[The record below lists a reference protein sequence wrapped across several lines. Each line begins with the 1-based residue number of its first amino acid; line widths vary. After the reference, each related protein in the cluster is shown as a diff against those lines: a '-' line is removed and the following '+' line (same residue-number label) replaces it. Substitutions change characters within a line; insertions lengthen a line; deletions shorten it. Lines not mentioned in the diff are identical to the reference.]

1 MELCVSQEPWTEK
14 DSAAV
19 LEVMQALPQLM
30 FKADAVIHVNSS
42 VTKLVMGEG
51 EKFSTTLK
59 DLTPHNVLRADEGE
73 GVALTFALCQEL
85 QKNCRLRQVGNVV
98 QVYEEFGLLDN
109 SFNGNNSPYSISS
122 PGVAELFPERARQ
135 PRCFDQV
142 YTISNR
148 RVKSLDDLPDERSNS
163 HCSACWSRVFPVHME
178 QKDQVVE
185 MLKQPFGYRIEVE
198 PTHQGRTYFDRFI
211 SIVKVALMEEN
222 AAHEVIFANNAD
234 VKNDILKG
242 GARLRKATQ
251 MGPDVLAAELKFF
264 TEQLETTLSL
274 KLLPVC
280 VKGGRWKGE
289 FFLLELPHDSVF
301 DRQDLVSS
309 LMQVF
314 LEELNIGVSLSL
326 WRALREERL
335 ADCRR
340 LLQEKA
346 DPNIVDGKG
355 KTCLHHASQARSTAA
370 VQLLLEFGA
379 STSAR
384 DHRGCT
390 PAHIV
395 PLFADDTTVELVEIF
410 SKDPAALFEADA
422 LRQARREIMDKNEAQ
437 FQALPVVEELGIQS
451 LSSSY
456 PEAFETQ
463 VRVEARRL
471 HFNGSLRTIF
481 VIHPNNVTHDPVL
494 YLGFNWLLPWSLQ
507 EPAMRIMAHRLN
519 RRIFCIT
526 AEAVSPE
533 LLQAGDDL
541 DSTGHA
547 FYTDLYTMIDT
558 LPLPYKLILMDNTF
572 GLGVPL
578 LWKLQSRLKHILA
591 VNTSWV
597 FRLGFVHSTT
607 HKVLANRA
615 TSLKTLAEQRDIKG
629 MVKACGDFI
638 LAPSLLKAQVPANAQ
653 WRMLGVLVGVLI
665 IRGLLG
671 PRMSYGVLSVLA
683 VKFVLLRMSSATV
696 NWNFNQLTQRLSHM
710 QPWRPEHSIDI
721 VLAYGSHTPTLAVQ
735 DSTFNLQEMLPGSL
749 TAVIAQSSWLWQLE
763 GITAVQEV
771 TRLMDLICRSGLGTE
786 SLNAML
792 VSHGPLSP
800 ARTSP
805 SKSPVAKDKIK
816 KPQLLRQQSTL
827 KSEDVE
833 KAMSGSVGKMWQ
845 TLARSARRWGPST
858 GSIRAIVQRPDLG
871 EETFENFCKDEDI
884 PLQLRYTALPP
895 VEDGCPAHRINIY
908 QLTSADLQRVGAKS
922 GKEQFGSKGSKAAS
936 GTAAGPGGSQ
946 KEGKG
951 TPGPFCWERFEM
963 TRLP

>member
-1 MELCVSQEPWTEK
+1 MPLDVHITLPAEVRLLPAAAISQLPTPWPRCQDIRFLHEEPAAGDSLVVVSQSWSHQMHPDPTGVKAAAIIGLLKKVAVKLRAENRLLVFCDFLSMPQPPTQADQEPWTEK

-59 DLTPHNVLRADEGE
+59 
-73 GVALTFALCQEL
+73 EL

-98 QVYEEFGLLDN
+98 QVYEEFGLMN
-109 SFNGNNSPYSISS
+109 SSFNGNNSPYSISS

-148 RVKSLDDLPDERSNS
+148 RVKSIDDLPDERSSS

-222 AAHEVIFANNAD
+222 AAHEMIFANNAD

-264 TEQLETTLSL
+264 TEQLETKTFV
-274 KLLPVC
+274 PVGWELC
-280 VKGGRWKGE
+280 PEPGRNGNMTTFE
-289 FFLLELPHDSVF
+289 AQQ
-301 DRQDLVSS
+301 QDLVSS

-379 STSAR
+379 STSSR

-395 PLFADDTTVELVEIF
+395 PLFADDTTAELVEIL
-410 SKDPAALFEADA
+410 SRDPVALFEADKSGVTA
-422 LRQARREIMDKNEAQ
+422 IERLYLWSLTAKDSEPFEPVANRLREIMDMDEAQ
-437 FQALPVVEELGIQS
+437 FQTLPVVEELGIQS

-456 PEAFETQ
+456 PEAFESQ

-481 VIHPNNVTHDPVL
+481 VIHPNSVTHDPVL
-494 YLGFNWLLPWSLQ
+494 YLGFNWLMPWSLQ

-597 FRLGFVHSTT
+597 FRLGFVHSST
-607 HKVLANRA
+607 HKVLADRA
-615 TSLKTLAEQRDIKG
+615 ASLKTLAEQRDIKG

-638 LAPSLLKAQVPANAQ
+638 LAPSLLKAQLPSSAQ
-653 WRMLGVLVGVLI
+653 WRHI
-665 IRGLLG
+665 YNEYEAGLA
-671 PRMSYGVLSVLA
+671 SASDN
-683 VKFVLLRMSSATV
+683 FWQMSSAAV
-696 NWNFNQLTQRLSHM
+696 NWNFKELTQRLSHM

-735 DSTFNLQEMLPGSL
+735 DATFNLQEMLPGSL

-833 KAMSGSVGKMWQ
+833 KAMSGSVGKM
-845 TLARSARRWGPST
+845 
-858 GSIRAIVQRPDLG
+858 
-871 EETFENFCKDEDI
+871 
-884 PLQLRYTALPP
+884 
-895 VEDGCPAHRINIY
+895 
-908 QLTSADLQRVGAKS
+908 
-922 GKEQFGSKGSKAAS
+922 
-936 GTAAGPGGSQ
+936 
-946 KEGKG
+946 
-951 TPGPFCWERFEM
+951 
-963 TRLP
+963 